1 MVTKPK
7 VKCADST
14 HHFFNHILEI
24 LRILNFSTNYPT
36 LSNFS
41 NYLSLTEGCD
51 ISCQDEDEGF
61 LAPSARE
68 KPEA

>member
-1 MVTKPK
+1 LIK
-7 VKCADST
+7 
-14 HHFFNHILEI
+14 H
-24 LRILNFSTNYPT
+24 FSTNYPT

-41 NYLSLTEGCD
+41 NYLSLTEGYN

-61 LAPSARE
+61 LAPRARE